1 MFDFGRMAGA
11 RHLRLALA
19 LLLGWNVFTGHVKQ
33 AFAHARSYVF
43 NQEYQTLPQGTFELE
58 SHTALKVPRD
68 ERSNVN
74 TWTFQEELEY
84 GVTDHL
90 NLANYQVWERQNKR
104 NDDDTTKYAGFFW
117 EAKYRIGEKGKYGV
131 DPLLYFEYKYD
142 PRARFTGAPH
152 TLESKIILSKD
163 FGKWNAVYNQV
174 MESKFGEKGRTDHKF
189 TAGLNYE
196 LFEGFH
202 VGVETKADYW
212 RAGSNKNRMALGP
225 TMAYEHPYFWVAWG
239 VAFGVNHH
247 ADDYETKISFG
258 VPF

>member
-1 MFDFGRMAGA
+1 MFYGKETAGFKPF
-11 RHLRLALA
+11 RSVSVFLLCVS
-19 LLLGWNVFTGHVKQ
+19 LLGGYAGR

-43 NQEYQTLPQGTFELE
+43 NQEYQTLPKGTFEIE
-58 SHTALKVPRD
+58 SHTTLKVPRH
-68 ERSNVN
+68 EHSNVN
-74 TWTFQEELEY
+74 AWNFQEELEY

-104 NDDDTTKYAGFFW
+104 NDDDITKYAGFFW

-142 PRARFTGAPH
+142 PRSRLSGAAH

-174 MESKFGEKGRTDHKF
+174 MESKLGEKGRTDHKF

-196 LFEGFH
+196 VLEGSH
-202 VGVETKADYW
+202 VGIETKVDYW
-212 RAGSNKNRMALGP
+212 RAGSHRNRIAVGP
-225 TMAYEHPYFWVAWG
+225 TIAYEHKYFWIAWG
-239 VAFGVNHH
+239 IAFGVNHH
-247 ADDYETKISFG
+247 ADDYESRISFG